1 MKKTHLIVRIALAA
15 AGTAALLGAGGGT
28 ALASST
34 GSAAAGTATATA
46 PAAGAPASAPAASV
60 SCAKAVRVAKKRVP
74 GARVSEVEREW
85 EHGRRVCKI
94 ELEKGRWEYDVYV
107 SQRTGKIVK
116 FKREWDD

>member
-1 MKKTHLIVRIALAA
+1 MKKTHLIARITLAA
-15 AGTAALLGAGGGT
+15 AGTAALLGTVAGT
-28 ALASST
+28 ALASGAT
-34 GSAAAGTATATA
+34 TTTATAAGIATAAA
-46 PAAGAPASAPAASV
+46 PAAVAPAAPV
-60 SCAKAVRVAKKRVP
+60 SCAKAVRIAKKRVP

-85 EHGRRVCKI
+85 EHSHRVCKV